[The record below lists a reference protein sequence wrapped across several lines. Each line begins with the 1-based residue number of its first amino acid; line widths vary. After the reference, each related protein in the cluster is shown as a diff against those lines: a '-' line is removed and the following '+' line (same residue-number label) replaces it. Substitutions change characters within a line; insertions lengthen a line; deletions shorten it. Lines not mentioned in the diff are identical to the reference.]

1 MINIT
6 FLDIFLTPLYI
17 FLVYLVANAIRVRTI
32 KDINIGKIFIFGLL
46 IKILGGIVFALINIY
61 LYDGVDSSIYFLG
74 SCELVDVFFQEPI
87 RFFHILYG
95 QENPIKYV
103 PSDATYMLTYTN
115 SYHNLSV
122 IRFTSIFAILGLK
135 SYLLTTIIVSF
146 INYVGV
152 WKLYQLLIDIY
163 PKIKNELAIA
173 FLLLP
178 SVIIHGSGISKDSYV
193 LSALFLFIVYA
204 YNIRNNK
211 GKIYINILVI
221 IISSSI
227 LLAIKPYLFYIV
239 FISVIIWLPTTFFKI
254 VKSNILKLSIII
266 PSIILF
272 WVISSNIIL
281 NYYKDSDNNYIKVGN
296 IIQRSKLMSRDF
308 QNEKSYGDNYFKNEG
323 LDNNIEKVI
332 FGAPKA
338 IFNGI
343 FRPFVW
349 ESRNVLMIIIGI
361 ESLVILI
368 ITSLIVLLG
377 GNNFLRSIAQNN
389 MLVLFLVFSL
399 TLAFFLGNTIAN
411 FGALTRLRIPL
422 IPLYFSSLIII
433 WHQYIQYKELNKIDE
448 NEK

>member
-17 FLVYLVANAIRVRTI
+17 FLVYLIANAIRVRTI
-32 KDINIGKIFIFGLL
+32 KDINIGKIFILGLL
-46 IKILGGIVFALINIY
+46 IKILGGILYVLINVY
-61 LYDGVDSSIYFLG
+61 YFTETDSNVYFLG
-74 SCELVDVFFQEPI
+74 THELLDILFSEPS
-87 RFFHILYG
+87 RYFKILYG
-95 QENPIKYV
+95 QSNPRDYIPNHMPNMIEY
-103 PSDATYMLTYTN
+103 AN
-115 SYHNLSV
+115 SYNNLSV
-122 IRFTSIFAILGLK
+122 IRYTNIFTLLGLK
-135 SYLLTTIIVSF
+135 SYVLTTILVSF
-146 INYVGV
+146 VNYVGV
-152 WKLYQLLIDIY
+152 WKLYRLLIDIY
-163 PKIKNELAIA
+163 PLIKNELAIA
-173 FLLLP
+173 LLLLP

-204 YNIRNNK
+204 YNIRYNR
-211 GKIYINILVI
+211 GKIYINILIV

-239 FISVIIWLPTTFFKI
+239 FISVMIWLPTTFFKI

-272 WVISSNIIL
+272 WVISSNLIL
-281 NYYKDSDNNYIKVGN
+281 NFYKESDNDYIKVEN
-296 IIQRSKLMSRDF
+296 IVQRSKLMSRDF

-323 LDNNIEKVI
+323 LDNNVEKVI
-332 FGAPKA
+332 LGAPKA

-361 ESLVILI
+361 ESLFILI
-368 ITSLIVLLG
+368 ITILIIILG

-389 MLVLFLVFSL
+389 MLVLFLIFSL

-422 IPLYFSSLIII
+422 MPLYFSSLIII
-433 WHQYIQYKELNKIDE
+433 WHQYIQYKQLNKT
-448 NEK
+448 NEIEK